1 MCQICWEGEEL
12 LASEERLL
20 YGINSDIYT
29 NNDNVQRK
37 VITSFSILSDFL
49 VIYEHDGHILVQ

>member
-12 LASEERLL
+12 LASEVQLF

-29 NNDNVQRK
+29 SNDNVQRK
-37 VITSFSILSDFL
+37 VIMSVSLLSDFL
-49 VIYEHDGHILVQ
+49 FIYERDSHILVQ